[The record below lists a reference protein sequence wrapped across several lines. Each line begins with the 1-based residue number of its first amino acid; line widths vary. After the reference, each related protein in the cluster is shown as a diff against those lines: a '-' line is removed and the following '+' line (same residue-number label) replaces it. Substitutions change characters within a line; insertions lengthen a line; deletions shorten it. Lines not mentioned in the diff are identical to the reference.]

1 MGRGKALGRKKTR
14 PTRSPK
20 VKPTRVTVASPSGR
34 EGRTISVSSRSI
46 LARGR
51 TPRLVSVKTRTRT
64 RPTRVTVASPSGRE
78 GRTISVSSRSILAR
92 GRKSPPSRPTRRP
105 TFASDLIP
113 FQSQSRPPT
122 KRPLIFE
129 TFTPPKRRR
138 TGRDRAEER
147 QERAPSFVPRGRR
160 RGIEEEG
167 SDFDVLNFFA

>member
-20 VKPTRVTVASPSGR
+20 VKTKPTRVTVASPSGR

-51 TPRLVSVKTRTRT
+51 TPRLLSVKTRT

-92 GRKSPPSRPTRRP
+92 GRKLPPSRPTGRP

-113 FQSQSRPPT
+113 FQSQARPT

-129 TFTPPKRRR
+129 TFTPPKSRR